1 MGLGGDPGRVPGGA
15 AMVIVGVA
23 GICSAHLIFVN
34 HGTPTHL
41 PVYPSGTP
49 AHPPVRPP
57 AGPPAHQTQSQV
69 TEVRNE
75 PSPGQGLGAYYDEYF
90 FALDTTSAAP
100 RKFASHNFW
109 AGGRNRGNSQR
120 VIIVSC

>member
-1 MGLGGDPGRVPGGA
+1 MA
-15 AMVIVGVA
+15 IVGVA
-23 GICSAHLIFVN
+23 GICSAQLIFVN
-34 HGTPTHL
+34 HWTPTHL
-41 PVYPSGTP
+41 PGRP
-49 AHPPVRPP
+49 AHPAIPLPVHPP
-57 AGPPAHQTQSQV
+57 ACPPAHQTQSQV

-75 PSPGQGLGAYYDEYF
+75 PSPGHGLGAYYDEYF